1 MQTKKMILHGI
12 IAAIFYLGIPYAI
25 LFALDYFQLLEL
37 NMAFIWGLLPFAI
50 VGILFAML
58 KHAYPKDT
66 VYNRF
71 IMFLITV
78 YSGVY
83 LFYIFG
89 GFTPGVELGN
99 FSLSTD
105 FAEVIVGLK
114 LIAWLLLAGAA
125 FAGVRYLFEAFE
137 IHMKNKSDEPRTR
150 NIKMFRIF
158 KGFGTLTSLVLLGYI
173 FTLII
178 SGVTLRP
185 TLNSLFDYDHDAGLD
200 TIEGTLDDS
209 LNFTISFDMKNGG
222 IYAMQ
227 DVNIRL
233 ELWTAWSNDTGTL
246 PEGVRVADT
255 INSSFGSFP
264 AFSET
269 YNHTLTVGVDPAYII
284 GMVTVSCAIDFRFR
298 FNTTYGGIFIDFQM
312 HFIQNWTGP

>member
-1 MQTKKMILHGI
+1 
-12 IAAIFYLGIPYAI
+12 
-25 LFALDYFQLLEL
+25 
-37 NMAFIWGLLPFAI
+37 
-50 VGILFAML
+50 
-58 KHAYPKDT
+58 
-66 VYNRF
+66 
-71 IMFLITV
+71 
-78 YSGVY
+78 
-83 LFYIFG
+83 
-89 GFTPGVELGN
+89 
-99 FSLSTD
+99 
-105 FAEVIVGLK
+105 
-114 LIAWLLLAGAA
+114 
-125 FAGVRYLFEAFE
+125 
-137 IHMKNKSDEPRTR
+137 
-150 NIKMFRIF
+150 KMFRIF